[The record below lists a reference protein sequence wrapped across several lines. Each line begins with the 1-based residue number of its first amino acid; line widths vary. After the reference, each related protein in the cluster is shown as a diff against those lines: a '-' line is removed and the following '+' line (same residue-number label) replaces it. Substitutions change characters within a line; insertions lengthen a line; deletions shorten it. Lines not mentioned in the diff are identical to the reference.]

1 MLFTIPLLIP
11 AVATLF
17 FGSAAWW
24 VRAIPTYPIID
35 ILVGTTVYGATWADS
50 WGSLAYSAIW
60 LVVLFGAGW
69 ITLKRKVASL

>member
-1 MLFTIPLLIP
+1 MDQLLSMRT
-11 AVATLF
+11 VKRT
-17 FGSAAWW
+17 GGK
-24 VRAIPTYPIID
+24 VQAIPTYPIID

-50 WGSLAYSAIW
+50 WGSLAYAAIW